1 FFFLEQSLHFCVP
14 GSPPRHCRCIG
25 VVPCCVPRRF
35 IRKIEVIPNS
45 GNCRRTEVIITRKNN
60 STDCVSPNDPRLKG
74 LLQSMSLRQRYISHS
89 SSLTILQ
96 IRSLY
101 WSVTFHYL
109 VTVNSDCLE
118 KL

>member
-1 FFFLEQSLHFCVP
+1 MKNALLVLAALTLCCCFTCLHS
-14 GSPPRHCRCIG
+14 SPPRHCRCIG

-74 LLQSMSLRQRYISHS
+74 LLQSMSLRQRRAAVKAPAV
-89 SSLTILQ
+89 Q
-96 IRSLY
+96 
-101 WSVTFHYL
+101 
-109 VTVNSDCLE
+109 
-118 KL
+118 